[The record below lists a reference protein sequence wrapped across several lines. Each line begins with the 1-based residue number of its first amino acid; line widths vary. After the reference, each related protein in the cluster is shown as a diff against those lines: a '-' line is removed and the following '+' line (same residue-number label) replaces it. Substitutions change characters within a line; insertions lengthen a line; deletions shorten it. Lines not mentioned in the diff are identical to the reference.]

1 MYWTLSAVFLKSL
14 SSKELATFDR
24 RDWSFLLEL
33 RTRHRHPHASL
44 HSSQRDSCA
53 WSSLAMALGGEGG
66 RPRRS
71 EHRQKDRVR
80 QSQGQRP
87 PRFHSYTLFKR
98 SAVGAALFIVGP
110 ADLRRSFS
118 SSLPL

>member
-1 MYWTLSAVFLKSL
+1 MYWTLSAVVLKSL

-33 RTRHRHPHASL
+33 RTRHRHPAQFSARQL
-44 HSSQRDSCA
+44 RLEQPGDGS
-53 WSSLAMALGGEGG
+53 

-80 QSQGQRP
+80 QSRGQRP
-87 PRFHSYTLFKR
+87 PRFHSDTLSRR